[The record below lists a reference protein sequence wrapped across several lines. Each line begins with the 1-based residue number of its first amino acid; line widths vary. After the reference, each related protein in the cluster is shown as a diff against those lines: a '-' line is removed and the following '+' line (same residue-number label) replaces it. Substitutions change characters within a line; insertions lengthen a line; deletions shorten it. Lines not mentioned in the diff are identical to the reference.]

1 MAATAVAVPRY
12 CEEGGR
18 RCRGGRLPGV
28 THGTTVAHMTIL
40 IVGGSG
46 FLGSELVRQAKAAGH
61 TTVATYATEPGDS
74 TPDAWRRLDLRDA
87 ENLDSVVADAQ
98 PRVVINASSGR
109 ADWAITAEGPVQLA
123 LVTAKRGTPLVHVS
137 TDAVFSGS
145 AGTARYDESCLP
157 DPITPYG
164 AAKAAAETGI
174 LAVHPKAVVARTS
187 LIIGHGLS
195 VHERLVHELA
205 AGTTDGALYTD
216 DIRCPVHV
224 SDLAAALLELA
235 DGSAAGIHHVAGPD
249 ALSRHQ
255 LGVLIAERDG
265 LDASRL
271 PTGRRADSTAPGPLD
286 VRLDSQATQRHL
298 RTRLCGAREFLSSAA
313 AVQRKG

>member
-1 MAATAVAVPRY
+1 
-12 CEEGGR
+12 
-18 RCRGGRLPGV
+18 
-28 THGTTVAHMTIL
+28 MTFL

-46 FLGSELVRQAKAAGH
+46 FLGSELVRQVKAAGH
-61 TTVATYATEPGDS
+61 TTVATYASKPGNS

-87 ENLDSVVADAQ
+87 ESLDSVVADAQ

-137 TDAVFSGS
+137 TDAVFSG
-145 AGTARYDESCLP
+145 AGTRYDESRLP
-157 DPITPYG
+157 DPVTPYG

-235 DGSAAGIHHVAGPD
+235 DGSAAGIHHVAGSD

-271 PTGRRADSTAPGPLD
+271 PTGLRADSTTAGPLD
-286 VRLDSQATQRHL
+286 IRLDSQATQRHL
-298 RTRLCGAREFLSSAA
+298 RTRLRGARDFLSSTAA
-313 AVQRKG
+313 ARHKG